1 MNKKSSL
8 LIQEPPLQVL
18 PSLVIATSL
27 NEAIFLQQLH
37 YWISNSKHERD
48 GQRWV
53 YNTYADW
60 GKQMPWWNQRTIKR
74 IVDSLRERGLIQ
86 TTNKYN
92 KLAMDQT
99 LWYSI
104 DYDAV
109 ERLTTIVTNCHNACT
124 EEAPIVTECH
134 DQSDNLSLSHS
145 DKLSLPI
152 TREYQETTTEKTV
165 PPPPSLPAPTPT
177 EDPFMMAAK
186 AKFARGNRVEGWQ
199 AELNLR
205 LAANLRVPLANAI
218 GRVCGLSAR
227 MDTDDKKLSEVHNEA
242 CWFYE
247 HGYKTPEQID
257 NLYQLYLADEWRRK
271 NHPRPKLD
279 AFVTFASGVMEEPAA
294 VAVAPTPAYK
304 LVREL

>member
-1 MNKKSSL
+1 
-8 LIQEPPLQVL
+8 
-18 PSLVIATSL
+18 
-27 NEAIFLQQLH
+27 
-37 YWISNSKHERD
+37 
-48 GQRWV
+48 
-53 YNTYADW
+53 
-60 GKQMPWWNQRTIKR
+60 
-74 IVDSLRERGLIQ
+74 
-86 TTNKYN
+86 
-92 KLAMDQT
+92 
-99 LWYSI
+99 
-104 DYDAV
+104 
-109 ERLTTIVTNCHNACT
+109 
-124 EEAPIVTECH
+124 
-134 DQSDNLSLSHS
+134 
-145 DKLSLPI
+145 
-152 TREYQETTTEKTV
+152 
-165 PPPPSLPAPTPT
+165 
-177 EDPFMMAAK
+177 MMAAK

-294 VAVAPTPAYK
+294 VAVAANTPAYK